1 MTGRSQAGR
10 EDEALGMEQEI
21 HSIGTKEIAVWPA
34 GQELKAR
41 GSEAK
46 IYRTTF
52 KDTADYHPG
61 LIAAILRRA
70 EEPRNKAQYSRSLG
84 GTKLYYLDRWED
96 EEVRLINA
104 RALAFYREAV
114 GSDQAVIDIAWA
126 NIYGKGDYIMPHS
139 HTRAAAS
146 LVYCVDQGD
155 PDELDPNG
163 GLLCFVDPRF
173 PDCCQIE
180 REYCALF
187 RGSSARGSE
196 AKIYRTTF
204 KDTADYHPGLIAAI
218 LRRAEEPR
226 NKAQYSRSLGGT
238 KLYYLDRWEDEEV
251 RLINAR
257 ALAFYREAVGSDQ
270 AVIDIAWA
278 NIYGKGDYI
287 MPHSHTRAAASLV
300 YCVDQGDPD
309 ELDPNGGLLCFVD
322 PRFPDCC
329 QIEPHHMTNPLKPTL
344 VPGAMLLFPGQMVHF
359 VTPYGGGRPRITLA
373 WNINQQAIPGSPL
386 EPFEGK
392 T

>member
-1 MTGRSQAGR
+1 MTGELRQAIEHNQLSLHFQPKIDLNTMRVIGA
-10 EDEALGMEQEI
+10 EALSRWHHPDHGFIPPDEFILHAEQ
-21 HSIGTKEIAVWPA
+21 T
-34 GQELKAR
+34 
-41 GSEAK
+41 
-46 IYRTTF
+46 
-52 KDTADYHPG
+52 G
-61 LIAAILRRA
+61 LIGPLTHWVFATALSQLKDWQDRGHDLSMAINISARNLHDEGLPDLITRLVSDWQVGLDRLTLEITESAIMSDPEASLRVVKRLH
-70 EEPRNKAQYSRSLG
+70 SLG
-84 GTKLYYLDRWED
+84 
-96 EEVRLINA
+96 VRL
-104 RALAFYREAV
+104 AV
-114 GSDQAVIDIAWA
+114 DDFGT
-126 NIYGKGDYIMPHS
+126 GHS
-139 HTRAAAS
+139 S
-146 LVYCVDQGD
+146 L
-155 PDELDPNG
+155 
-163 GLLCFVDPRF
+163 
-173 PDCCQIE
+173 
-180 REYCALF
+180 
-187 RGSSARGSE
+187 S
-196 AKIYRTTF
+196 
-204 KDTADYHPGLIAAI
+204 
-218 LRRAEEPR
+218 
-226 NKAQYSRSLGGT
+226 
-238 KLYYLDRWEDEEV
+238 YLKSWEDEEV